1 MLTTHTRLPACL
13 FAYSR
18 VNVVF
23 DSEGHLALPPDSLL
37 YRPGTSDFDDM
48 AAWVAELVNSTTSQV
63 KRLVQGSRRIE

>member
-1 MLTTHTRLPACL
+1 M
-13 FAYSR
+13 
-18 VNVVF
+18 NVVF

-63 KRLVQGSRRIE
+63 KRLVQGSGRIES